1 MRIGHTVLHPEWRLL
16 VERLRQL
23 KYGELVLHDE
33 IVRVAGLIYGTHAYY
48 QQMRQ
53 AIKVLLREHEI
64 VVVSVPKLGYK
75 RLEPQQHGREV
86 RRYVRLGT
94 RRIKRGG
101 KVARAT
107 DFTLLSEDQKRELE
121 NSMRA
126 LTLLNQTM
134 GKLYRSMK
142 GVLPPV
148 RVGQLPAAHTDKDD
162 AVN

>member
-1 MRIGHTVLHPEWRLL
+1 MIGQTVPHPEWRLL
-16 VERLRQL
+16 VDRLRQL
-23 KYGELVLHDE
+23 DYGELIPHHE
-33 IVRVAGLIYGTHAYY
+33 IVTLSGLVYGTQPYY

-64 VVVSVPKLGYK
+64 VVVSVPKVGYK
-75 RLEPQQHGREV
+75 RLEPQKHGQEA

-107 DFTLLSEDQKRELE
+107 DLTLLSEDQKRELE

-126 LTLLNQTM
+126 LTLLNQSM
-134 GKLYRSMK
+134 GQLYRSMK

-148 RVGQLPAAHTDKDD
+148 QMRQLTEANPKDHT
-162 AVN
+162 VN

>member
-1 MRIGHTVLHPEWRLL
+1 MRIGQTSLHPEWRVV

-23 KYGELVLHDE
+23 SYGEVITHGDLVKLT
-33 IVRVAGLIYGTHAYY
+33 GLAYGSRTYY

-64 VVVSVPKLGYK
+64 VIVSVMKVGYK
-75 RLEPQQHGREV
+75 RLEPVNHGREA

-107 DFTLLSEDQKRELE
+107 DVALLTDEQKRELE
-121 NSMRA
+121 NSMKQLA
-126 LTLLNQTM
+126 LLAQSMNAM
-134 GKLYRSMK
+134 YRSMR

-148 RVGQLPAAHTDKDD
+148 QGPKALPPH
-162 AVN
+162 